1 MDITIAGIVLVSAA
15 LHPFRD
21 LMVKKNMFPESAYF
35 ACISLWVVFAAV
47 HSVILGFDLW
57 SAAAVWPLVL
67 FSCLGVFLYYMGT
80 METIKRGDVSV
91 YYPILRSSPLPVV
104 VVGFLALGHRYSL
117 TTLGGIALVLIGAFF
132 LQYKRGTRLFR
143 QPLVMLTALGALAG
157 SGVYSLADAEAMRT
171 VEPMV
176 FLFWVNVLV
185 VLCSAIYIMVMK
197 SPGRSHLTHLFGGWR
212 QTPVMYV
219 MAGLSSYASYYLI
232 LTAFQMGGNVAAVT
246 SVRQVSIPLAVILGG
261 LYLKEADTRSRLLWA
276 VVLAAGVV
284 VIILAR

>member
-117 TTLGGIALVLIGAFF
+117 ATLGGIALVLIGAFF

>member
-57 SAAAVWPLVL
+57 SAATVWPLVL

-104 VVGFLALGHRYSL
+104 VVGFLALGHHYSL
-117 TTLGGIALVLIGAFF
+117 TMLGGIALVLIGAFF

-284 VIILAR
+284 VIVLAR

>member
-104 VVGFLALGHRYSL
+104 VMGFLALGHRYSL

-276 VVLAAGVV
+276 VVLGSGVV
-284 VIILAR
+284 VIVLAR

>member
-276 VVLAAGVV
+276 FALAAGVV

>member
-15 LHPFRD
+15 LHPFRE
-21 LMVKKNMFPESAYF
+21 LMIKRNMFPESAYF
-35 ACISLWVVFAAV
+35 ACISLWVVLAAV

-67 FSCLGVFLYYMGT
+67 FSCLGVFLYYMFT

-91 YYPILRSSPLPVV
+91 YYPIMRSSPLPVV
-104 VVGFLALGHRYSL
+104 VLGSLVLGHRYSL
-117 TTLGGIALVLIGAFF
+117 TMLGGIALVLIGAFF

-143 QPLVMLTALGALAG
+143 QPLVMLTALVALAG

-276 VVLAAGVV
+276 VVLGSGVV
-284 VIILAR
+284 VIVLAR

>member
-1 MDITIAGIVLVSAA
+1 MI
-15 LHPFRD
+15 
-21 LMVKKNMFPESAYF
+21 KKNMFPESAYF
-35 ACISLWVVFAAV
+35 ACILLWVVFAAV

-67 FSCLGVFLYYMGT
+67 FSCLGVFLYYMFT

-91 YYPILRSSPLPVV
+91 YYPIMRSSPLPVV
-104 VVGFLALGHRYSL
+104 VLGFLALGHRYSL
-117 TTLGGIALVLIGAFF
+117 TMLGGIALVLIGAFF
-132 LQYKRGTRLFR
+132 LQYKRGTRLFS
-143 QPLVMLTALGALAG
+143 QPLVMSTALVALAG
-157 SGVYSLADAEAMRT
+157 TGVYSLADAEAMRT

-176 FLFWVNVLV
+176 FLFWVNVVV

-197 SPGRSHLTHLFGGWR
+197 SPGRSHLMHLFGGWR

-246 SVRQVSIPLAVILGG
+246 SVRQVSVPLAVILGG

-276 VVLAAGVV
+276 FVLAAGVV
-284 VIILAR
+284 VIVLAR

>member
-91 YYPILRSSPLPVV
+91 YYPIMRSSPLPVV
-104 VVGFLALGHRYSL
+104 VLGFLVLGHRYSL
-117 TTLGGIALVLIGAFF
+117 TMLGGIALVLIGAFF

>member
-1 MDITIAGIVLVSAA
+1 MDITIASIVLVSAA
-15 LHPFRD
+15 LHPFRE
-21 LMVKKNMFPESAYF
+21 LMIKKNMFPESAYF
-35 ACISLWVVFAAV
+35 ACISLWVVLTAI

-67 FSCLGVFLYYMGT
+67 FSCFGVFLYYMGT

-91 YYPILRSSPLPVV
+91 YYPIMRSSPLPVV
-104 VVGFLALGHRYSL
+104 VLGSLVLGHRYSL
-117 TTLGGIALVLIGAFF
+117 TMLGGIALVLIGAFF
-132 LQYKRGTRLFR
+132 LQYKRGTRLFS
-143 QPLVMLTALGALAG
+143 QPLVMSTALVALAG
-157 SGVYSLADAEAMRT
+157 TGVYSLADAEAMRT

-197 SPGRSHLTHLFGGWR
+197 SPGRSHLMHLFGGWR

-246 SVRQVSIPLAVILGG
+246 SVRLVSIPLSVVLGG

-276 VVLAAGVV
+276 VVLVSGVV
-284 VIILAR
+284 VIVLAR

>member
-1 MDITIAGIVLVSAA
+1 MDITIAGIVLVSAV
-15 LHPFRD
+15 LHPFRE
-21 LMVKKNMFPESAYF
+21 LMIKKNMFPESAYF
-35 ACISLWVVFAAV
+35 ACIFLWVVFAAI

-91 YYPILRSSPLPVV
+91 YYPIMRSSPLPVV
-104 VVGFLALGHRYSL
+104 VLGSLVLGHRYSL
-117 TTLGGIALVLIGAFF
+117 TMLGGIALVLIGAFF
-132 LQYKRGTRLFR
+132 LQYKRGTRLFS
-143 QPLVMLTALGALAG
+143 QPLVMSTALVALAG

-276 VVLAAGVV
+276 FVLAAGVV
-284 VIILAR
+284 VIVLAR

>member
-15 LHPFRD
+15 LHPFRE
-21 LMVKKNMFPESAYF
+21 LMIKKNMFPESAYF
-35 ACISLWVVFAAV
+35 ACISLWVVLAAV

-104 VVGFLALGHRYSL
+104 VLGFLGLGHRYSL
-117 TTLGGIALVLIGAFF
+117 TMLGGIALVLIGAFF

-246 SVRQVSIPLAVILGG
+246 SVRLISIPISVVLGG

-276 VVLAAGVV
+276 VVLCSGVV
-284 VIILAR
+284 VIVLAR

>member
-104 VVGFLALGHRYSL
+104 VVGFLALGHHYSL
-117 TTLGGIALVLIGAFF
+117 TMLGGIALVLIGAFF
-132 LQYKRGTRLFR
+132 LQYKRGTRLFS
-143 QPLVMLTALGALAG
+143 QPLVMSTALVALAG
-157 SGVYSLADAEAMRT
+157 TGVYSLADAEAMRT

-212 QTPVMYV
+212 QTPVMYL

-246 SVRQVSIPLAVILGG
+246 SVRQVSVPLAVILGG
-261 LYLKEADTRSRLLWA
+261 LYLKEADTRNRLLWA

-284 VIILAR
+284 VIVLAR

>member
-57 SAAAVWPLVL
+57 SAATVWPLVL

-104 VVGFLALGHRYSL
+104 VVGFLALGHHYSL
-117 TTLGGIALVLIGAFF
+117 TMLGGIALVLIGAFF

>member
-91 YYPILRSSPLPVV
+91 YYPIMRSSPLPVV
-104 VVGFLALGHRYSL
+104 VLGFLVLGHRYSL
-117 TTLGGIALVLIGAFF
+117 TMLGGIALVLIGAFF
-132 LQYKRGTRLFR
+132 LQYKRGTRLFS
-143 QPLVMLTALGALAG
+143 QPLVMSTALVALAG
-157 SGVYSLADAEAMRT
+157 TGVYSLADAEAMRT

-197 SPGRSHLTHLFGGWR
+197 SPGRSHLTHLLGGWR

-284 VIILAR
+284 VIVLAR

>member
-1 MDITIAGIVLVSAA
+1 VVL
-15 LHPFRD
+15 
-21 LMVKKNMFPESAYF
+21 
-35 ACISLWVVFAAV
+35 AAV

-91 YYPILRSSPLPVV
+91 YYPIMRSSPLPVV
-104 VVGFLALGHRYSL
+104 VLGFLALGHRYSL
-117 TTLGGIALVLIGAFF
+117 TMLGGIALVLIGAFF
-132 LQYKRGTRLFR
+132 LQYKRGTRLFS
-143 QPLVMLTALGALAG
+143 QPLVMSTALVALAG

-197 SPGRSHLTHLFGGWR
+197 SPGRSHLMHLFGGWR

-219 MAGLSSYASYYLI
+219 MAGLSSYASYTLI

-284 VIILAR
+284 VIVLSP

>member
-91 YYPILRSSPLPVV
+91 YYPIMRSSPLPVV
-104 VVGFLALGHRYSL
+104 VLGFLALGHHYSL
-117 TTLGGIALVLIGAFF
+117 TMLGGIALVLIGAFF

-276 VVLAAGVV
+276 VVLGSGVV
-284 VIILAR
+284 VIVLAP

>member
-117 TTLGGIALVLIGAFF
+117 TMLGGIALVLIGAFF
-132 LQYKRGTRLFR
+132 LQYKRGTRLFS
-143 QPLVMLTALGALAG
+143 QPLVMSTALVALAG
-157 SGVYSLADAEAMRT
+157 TGVYSLADAEAMRT

-284 VIILAR
+284 VIVLAR